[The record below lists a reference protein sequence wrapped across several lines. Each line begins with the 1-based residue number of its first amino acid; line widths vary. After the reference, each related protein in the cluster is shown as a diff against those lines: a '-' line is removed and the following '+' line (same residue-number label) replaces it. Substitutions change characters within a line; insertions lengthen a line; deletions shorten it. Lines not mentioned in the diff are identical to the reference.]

1 MLLCS
6 PSRRGPVFLK
16 QERIRLSSHEYL
28 VVLPRD
34 LYKDS
39 LEAVLTDATKTVEDG
54 GRRRARWRG
63 GSSV

>member
-16 QERIRLSSHEYL
+16 QESAPVQNDW